1 MDDLSLEI
9 ESYMDFLWE
18 VGDEPPTK
26 DDEKDFRISKHSLT
40 DSSESF
46 CVAHDP
52 IPILPSESSK
62 VMNVF
67 LIES

>member
-26 DDEKDFRISKHSLT
+26 DDQKSFEKLLNSDTDF
-40 DSSESF
+40 
-46 CVAHDP
+46 
-52 IPILPSESSK
+52 
-62 VMNVF
+62 
-67 LIES
+67 